1 MIHALFFFL
10 ILFFL
15 FFYKTSSK
23 ISPISVS
30 LSLSLSL
37 TLWPSKQNNMNSATY
52 PTISVGLLL
61 LLTLHFLLPMVAE
74 SYGGRESGLGG
85 SWELLLNSS
94 GVVVMHMALTHLNTV
109 IFYDQTSSGRT
120 GYLLH
125 PNRTCSA
132 AAGGGNSSEGNDE
145 GNSTNSMSSVDDCW
159 AHSMAYDVAT
169 NSLRPLS
176 LRTDTW
182 CSSGSFLGNGTLRQT
197 GGYGSGIRKIRF
209 LQPCSDFSCDWTE
222 SPTPL
227 ADDRWYAT
235 SQILPD
241 GGTDGANRPIS
252 HSTSSPLSLSQL
264 SIARLRRPPAS
275 LACAARLRRPFAH
288 NHSPHFTSSPLSHL
302 SNHQPDVAR
311 LIADVA
317 RLLADVARLQ
327 TFYWLVCLGFVSD
340 TDIGIDGAD
349 RVFILGGLNTFTYEF
364 VPKSHSDE
372 AAYDLPFL
380 RQTREST
387 EKGNN
392 LYPFVHLSSDGNLF
406 IFANR
411 DSILFDYRRNAV
423 VRTFPRI
430 PDTGAR
436 NYPSTGSSVILPLH
450 HSDGFHRVEVMICGG
465 AAAGAYQASRRGEYR
480 RALSSCGRMVI
491 TEDFPEWTM
500 EEMPGPRLMSD
511 MLVLPTG
518 DIFIINGATAGCA
531 GWQSSINPVLS
542 PYLYSPNGIPGER
555 FSILPAS
562 NIPRMYHSAA
572 LLLPDGRILVGGS
585 NPYYR
590 YNFSGY
596 PYPTEL
602 RMEAFTPYY
611 LSEIFDGRRAM
622 NVMVT
627 GEGEAGIR
635 YGEEFVVTFDIA
647 FSSAVVEFV
656 ASAAPFVTHSLSM
669 HQRVLRLGCREMEG
683 VVEGT
688 VRATVSAPPSP
699 IAAPPGYYM
708 LTVVNGGIPSKSI
721 WVRFTF

>member
-1 MIHALFFFL
+1 
-10 ILFFL
+10 
-15 FFYKTSSK
+15 
-23 ISPISVS
+23 
-30 LSLSLSL
+30 
-37 TLWPSKQNNMNSATY
+37 
-52 PTISVGLLL
+52 
-61 LLTLHFLLPMVAE
+61 MVAE
-74 SYGGRESGLGG
+74 SYGGRESGFCG

-132 AAGGGNSSEGNDE
+132 AARGGNSSEGNDE

-159 AHSMAYDVAT
+159 AHSMEYDVAT
-169 NSLRPLS
+169 NSLRPLT

-197 GGYGSGIRKIRF
+197 GGYGSGIRKIRY
-209 LQPCSDFSCDWTE
+209 LQPCSDFGCDWTE
-222 SPTPL
+222 SPTLL

-241 GGTDGANRPIS
+241 
-252 HSTSSPLSLSQL
+252 
-264 SIARLRRPPAS
+264 
-275 LACAARLRRPFAH
+275 
-288 NHSPHFTSSPLSHL
+288 
-302 SNHQPDVAR
+302 V
-311 LIADVA
+311 
-317 RLLADVARLQ
+317 
-327 TFYWLVCLGFVSD
+327 
-340 TDIGIDGAD
+340 AD
-349 RVFILGGLNTFTYEF
+349 RVFILGGLNAFTYEF

-430 PDTGAR
+430 PGTGAR

-450 HSDGFHRVEVMICGG
+450 HSDAFHRVEVMICGG

-590 YNFSGY
+590 YNFSGH

-602 RMEAFTPYY
+602 RMEAFAPYY
-611 LSEIFDGRRAM
+611 LSKILDCRRAM
-622 NVMVT
+622 NVMVA

-647 FSSAVVEFV
+647 FPSAVVEFV

-669 HQRVLRLGCREMEG
+669 HQRVLRLECRGMEG

-688 VRATVSAPPSP
+688 VSAVVSAPPSP
-699 IAAPPGYYM
+699 VVAPPGYYM